1 MVLRVPLSWTVS
13 MTFEFGD
20 NNHIAVWENHDK
32 FAGLQESRRIAWSY
46 HYGPVTAR
54 DSKGR
59 AIQGAAS
66 DPLTIR
72 IDTCSGLHLHYA
84 SQEPHYPQ
92 SRITGLDLQS
102 VDAIGFV
109 KAVLKHR
116 KSGKDFKKI
125 LGFKLS

>member
-1 MVLRVPLSWTVS
+1 VDYLEFRRYLETQLSALDLPTDCTLYEPEWMVLRVPLSWTVS

-59 AIQGAAS
+59 AIQGAAES
-66 DPLTIR
+66 EQGT
-72 IDTCSGLHLHYA
+72 H
-84 SQEPHYPQ
+84 
-92 SRITGLDLQS
+92 
-102 VDAIGFV
+102 
-109 KAVLKHR
+109 
-116 KSGKDFKKI
+116 
-125 LGFKLS
+125 